1 MATTGALT
9 NYGEN
14 LVVDYVT
21 TGSGQ
26 KYLGLFT
33 TAIAEDGTG
42 TEVNGAWYSRKAI
55 NFGAAVDS
63 IAANTNLVDYGKVT
77 GSALTITNWA
87 LFTATT
93 GGDMVAYGDFTPT
106 QVSSVGNNVLVPVGD
121 IKLSAD

>member
-26 KYLGLFT
+26 KYLALFT
-33 TAIAEDGTG
+33 TAIDEDGTG
-42 TEVNGAWYSRKAI
+42 AEVSGEWYTRKPI
-55 NFGAAVDS
+55 NFAPAVDS
-63 IAANTNLVDYGKVT
+63 SASNTNLVDYGKVT

-87 LFTATT
+87 LFTAAT
-93 GGDMVAYGDFTPT
+93 GGVMVVRGDFTPT

-121 IKLSAD
+121 IVVRAD